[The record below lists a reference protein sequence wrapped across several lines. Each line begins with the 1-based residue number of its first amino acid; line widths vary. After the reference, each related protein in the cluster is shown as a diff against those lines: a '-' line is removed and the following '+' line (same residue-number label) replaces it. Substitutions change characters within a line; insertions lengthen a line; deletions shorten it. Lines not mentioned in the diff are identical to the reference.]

1 MYKYWI
7 KEIPLTSNIKNNIKS
22 LMKDPIILKKE
33 ETKEF
38 ILTQKGY
45 YLLNENYILE
55 NNNKNYKMI
64 KDYLENYTLLINE
77 IKFDKRKNIIMKIPF
92 NHQKITQKI
101 VKLSFEKKT
110 NTYLNIDFTNN
121 KLTDFY
127 FTSSLNY
134 ENYNLKNNIG
144 SFLSRL
150 M

>member
-7 KEIPLTSNIKNNIKS
+7 KEIQLTNNIKKNIEL
-22 LMKDPIILKKE
+22 LMKNPTILKKE
-33 ETKEF
+33 ENKDF
-38 ILTQKGY
+38 ILTPNGY
-45 YLLNENYILE
+45 YLLNENYILQ
-55 NNNKNYKMI
+55 NNNKKYQMI

-77 IKFDKRKNIIMKIPF
+77 PNFDKRKNIIMKIPF
-92 NHQKITQKI
+92 NHKKITQKI
-101 VKLSFEKKT
+101 IKLSFDKKT
-110 NTYLNIDFTNN
+110 NTYFNIEFTNN

-134 ENYNLKNNIG
+134 ENYNLKNDIG

>member
-7 KEIPLTSNIKNNIKS
+7 KEIPLTSNLKKNINLLIKNPTIF
-22 LMKDPIILKKE
+22 KKE
-33 ETKEF
+33 ETKEL
-38 ILTQKGY
+38 IITHNGY
-45 YLLNENYILE
+45 YSLNENYILQ
-55 NNNKNYKMI
+55 NNNNNFQMI
-64 KDYLENYTLLINE
+64 KDYLENYTLLINK
-77 IKFDKRKNIIMKIPF
+77 INLNKRKNIIMKIPF

>member
-92 NHQKITQKI
+92 NHQKITQKV
-101 VKLSFEKKT
+101 VKFSFYKKT
-110 NTYLNIDFTNN
+110 NTYFNIEFTNN

-127 FTSSLNY
+127 FTSSLNH
-134 ENYNLKNNIG
+134 ENYNLKNDIG
-144 SFLSRL
+144 SFLSKL

>member
-22 LMKDPIILKKE
+22 LIKDPIILKKE

-92 NHQKITQKI
+92 NHQKITQKV
-101 VKLSFEKKT
+101 VKLSFYKKT
-110 NTYLNIDFTNN
+110 NTYLNIEFTNN
-121 KLTDFY
+121 KVTDFY